1 MQAIIL
7 AAGMGKRLGEL
18 TRENTKCMVKVGGVS
33 LIERALKILDKK
45 GLSRIIIVAGY
56 QRENLMSFVKTL
68 DIHTPIQFIINDVYD
83 KTNNIFSLSM
93 AKDYLV
99 SEDTLLLE
107 SDLIFEECLIDLLL
121 NDERDTLALVDKFE
135 SWMDGSCIVVDEM
148 DNMTDFIP
156 GKLLK
161 FSDKEHYYKTVN
173 IYKFG
178 AEFSSQ
184 VYVPFE
190 IKRVYYMY
198 DTKKDVHRGFH
209 AHKSLEQILICIHG
223 SCKVLLDNGTEKK
236 IVSLEKPYEG
246 LYIANNMWREMYDFS
261 EDAVLMVLASEYYK
275 EEDYIRDY
283 NEFLRMVGV
292 EK

>member
-1 MQAIIL
+1 MIKMSQEGRKFY
-7 AAGMGKRLGEL
+7 AGNKICVQQHGDDRGML
-18 TRENTKCMVKVGGVS
+18 V
-33 LIERALKILDKK
+33 ALEEYK
-45 GLSRIIIVAGY
+45 
-56 QRENLMSFVKTL
+56 
-68 DIHTPIQFIINDVYD
+68 DI
-83 KTNNIFSLSM
+83 
-93 AKDYLV
+93 
-99 SEDTLLLE
+99 
-107 SDLIFEECLIDLLL
+107 
-121 NDERDTLALVDKFE
+121 
-135 SWMDGSCIVVDEM
+135 
-148 DNMTDFIP
+148 
-156 GKLLK
+156 
-161 FSDKEHYYKTVN
+161 
-173 IYKFG
+173 
-178 AEFSSQ
+178 
-184 VYVPFE
+184 PFE